1 MENNN
6 LENTDLLETEVI
18 EDPSKKPKNKKLNII
33 SAILIVLIAVGLFV
47 YMITVDR
54 FRQYY

>member
-6 LENTDLLETEVI
+6 LENTDLIETEVL

-33 SAILIVLIAVGLFV
+33 SAILIVVIFVGLTI
-47 YMITVDR
+47 YMVTVDR
-54 FRQYY
+54 H